1 MATKTKKQ
9 PTAIKKKASKT
20 KKRTT
25 LALVPKKENQYRPL
39 LIRRYGLL
47 LVIAIAIGL
56 QFGYNYTKTGSVL
69 GRVVTI
75 TPAGLLTATNDKRA
89 EINAP
94 QLTINDRLSQAAK
107 LKANDM
113 IQNQYW
119 DHVSPTGVEPWQWID
134 ESGYVYQEAGEN
146 LARNFST
153 ASGVVAGWLASEEH
167 KNNMLKSSYS
177 DVGFAVTTGELDGKP
192 TTVVVALYAKPTN
205 SPTFS
210 ASSGPYTVSAASNM
224 NDPDNKPLTMAARIG
239 IAIQSLT
246 PAAITSVALLFIA
259 ATVATTAHA
268 YRKKLPKRLQKTWY
282 KEHGMIKASGLLA
295 IAAFIV
301 LLYGGGSL

>member
-1 MATKTKKQ
+1 MTTKKKQ
-9 PTAIKKKASKT
+9 VIKKRLTQT
-20 KKRTT
+20 KKRTS
-25 LALVPKKENQYRPL
+25 LAFLPKKENQYRPHL
-39 LIRRYGLL
+39 VRRYGILL
-47 LVIAIAIGL
+47 IIAVVIGL

-94 QLTINDRLSQAAK
+94 QLTINDRLTQAAK

-119 DHVSPTGVEPWQWID
+119 DHVSPSGIEPWQWVE
-134 ESGYVYQEAGEN
+134 ESGYAYQEAGEN
-146 LARNFST
+146 LAKNFST
-153 ASGVVAGWLASEEH
+153 ASGTVAGWLASEDH
-167 KNNMLKSSYS
+167 KNNMLKAAYT

-192 TTVVVALYAKPTN
+192 TTIVVALYAKPAHN
-205 SPTFS
+205 PTF
-210 ASSGPYTVSAASNM
+210 ASSPYTVSAASDM
-224 NDPDNKPLTMAARIG
+224 SEPSSERLTLAARIG

-282 KEHGMIKASGLLA
+282 KDHGVIKASGLFA
-295 IAAFIV
+295 IAAFVV

>member
-1 MATKTKKQ
+1 MTTKKKQ
-9 PTAIKKKASKT
+9 VIKKRLTQT
-20 KKRTT
+20 KKRTS
-25 LALVPKKENQYRPL
+25 LAFLPKKENQYRPHL
-39 LIRRYGLL
+39 VRRYGIF

-56 QFGYNYTKTGSVL
+56 QFGYNFTRTGSVL

-75 TPAGLLTATNDKRA
+75 TPTSLLAVTNDKRA
-89 EINAP
+89 DANVP
-94 QLTINDRLSQAAK
+94 QLTLNDRLAKAAK

-119 DHVSPTGVEPWQWID
+119 DHTSPSGVEPWQWID
-134 ESGYVYQEAGEN
+134 GTGYAYQEAGEN
-146 LARNFST
+146 LAKNFST
-153 ASGVVAGWLASEEH
+153 ASGTVAGWLASEDHRE
-167 KNNMLKSSYS
+167 NMLKASYT
-177 DVGFAVTTGELDGKP
+177 DVGFAVTTGELNGKP
-192 TTVVVALYAKPTN
+192 TTIVVALYAKPAV
-205 SPTFS
+205 SPTF
-210 ASSGPYTVSAASNM
+210 ASSPYTVSAASNM
-224 NDPDNKPLTMAARIG
+224 SEPASERLSVAARVG

-282 KEHGMIKASGLLA
+282 KDHGVIKASGLFA
-295 IAAFIV
+295 IAAFVV